1 MLLEERINHVEYA
14 LSRREEILKSKIDR
28 RFPVS
33 VFAVYRR
40 VSKVEEW
47 RDELNLI
54 KNASS
59 HDHDDVLERLEK
71 IEEAIFGV
79 L

>member
-1 MLLEERINHVEYA
+1 MLIEERINHVRYA
-14 LSRREEILKSKIDR
+14 LDRREALLKAKIDR

-40 VSKVEEW
+40 VYIVEELRNELDLIRHASPDD
-47 RDELNLI
+47 RDD
-54 KNASS
+54 A
-59 HDHDDVLERLEK
+59 LERLES
-71 IEEAIFGV
+71 IEASLFGV

>member
-1 MLLEERINHVEYA
+1 MLIEERINHVQYA
-14 LSRREEILKSKIDR
+14 LDRRETILKSKIDR

-40 VSKVEEW
+40 VSKVEKL
-47 RDELNLI
+47 RVELNLI
-54 KNASS
+54 KIASS
-59 HDHDDVLERLEK
+59 YDDDDVLERLEN
-71 IEEAIFGV
+71 IEEELFGV